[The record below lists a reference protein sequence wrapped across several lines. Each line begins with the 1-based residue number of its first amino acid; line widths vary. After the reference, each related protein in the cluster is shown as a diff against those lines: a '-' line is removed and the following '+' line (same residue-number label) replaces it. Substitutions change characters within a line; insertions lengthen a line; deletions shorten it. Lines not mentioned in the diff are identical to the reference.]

1 MALNIKHLTENKKE
15 KKKLVLLTYE
25 EDWNIGETMATFSK
39 YVSGSN
45 KNITC
50 FVTFRISEICTFFPA
65 ESDKP

>member
-1 MALNIKHLTENKKE
+1 M
-15 KKKLVLLTYE
+15 LTYE